1 MNPKVDEAFFK
12 IAVWITAISGFLAFF
27 LKPGTP
33 SFIINIASL
42 VVGVT
47 LMGVI
52 TLAVRLRSMGTD
64 KDSNLS

>member
-27 LKPGTP
+27 LEPGTP
-33 SFIINIASL
+33 SFIINVASL
-42 VVGVT
+42 LVGIA

-52 TLAVRLRSMGTD
+52 TLSIRLRSIGAD
-64 KDSNLS
+64 KDSNL